1 MLTYLGAEKD
11 PNHQYQDTLG
21 KQLYNEIIY
30 DDSYLL
36 RPFFKNSTKSVDVVI
51 DIGSNIGYFTLLSS
65 VLYPHARKILVEPNP
80 ENVKVLGVNF
90 ADFQNINIIPKALG
104 DGTNVKMQFD
114 KRWSG
119 SDSVV
124 SDVNGDIET
133 IGISDIIPS
142 DIGNYILK
150 IDCEGG
156 ERYLLNSDPNL
167 FKNCIYFTCEFHEN
181 EYNNITD
188 WEKWIMTIFSTNYTV
203 TKKHLGKDM
212 NNELYLYYA
221 YKNSK

>member
-1 MLTYLGAEKD
+1 MITYLGVGKD

-36 RPFFKNSTKSVDVVI
+36 RTFFKNSTKSVDAVI
-51 DIGSNIGYFTLLSS
+51 DIGSNIGYFSLLSS

-80 ENVKVLGVNF
+80 ENVKVLGINF
-90 ADFQNINIIPKALG
+90 TDFQNINIIPKALG

-114 KRWSG
+114 QRWSG

-124 SDVNGDIET
+124 PDVNGDIET

-156 ERYLLNSDPNL
+156 ERHLLNSDPNL
-167 FKNCIYFTCEFHEN
+167 FRNCIYFTCEFHEN

-188 WEKWIMTIFSTNYTV
+188 WEKWIKTIFSTNYTV